1 LGAVLI
7 IVTAEAH
14 QSTNEH
20 DLVLK
25 PAQHPSPGPKPTPLI
40 TDVF

>member
-1 LGAVLI
+1 MGAVLI
-7 IVTAEAH
+7 IVTAEA

-20 DLVLK
+20 DFVLK